1 MNNIEKM
8 QLTLDLA
15 KKAMDLGEC
24 PIAAI
29 VFLDDEIVAESH
41 TKEFSEKRLLVHAEL
56 NALTEADQKGYSY
69 EDRRKMQ
76 LFTNLEPCIMC
87 MGAAMSFF
95 HRQNLLRAGIP
106 TDGGAQMIRGWTP
119 KDDSFPLYDVPEMEG
134 GILRNESKELFRA
147 FSETCASDGMRLFAK
162 SLSLLE

>member
-69 EDRRKMQ
+69 EDRKKNAA
-76 LFTNLEPCIMC
+76 LLEF
-87 MGAAMSFF
+87 GTLHHVHGRRHVFF

-106 TDGGAQMIRGWTP
+106 DRRRRS
-119 KDDSFPLYDVPEMEG
+119 DDPWLDPE
-134 GILRNESKELFRA
+134 R
-147 FSETCASDGMRLFAK
+147 RLVSAV
-162 SLSLLE
+162 